1 MPSALDNFH
10 VPEKH
15 RYKTAMGFVVES
27 LREGILSGAISEG
40 TPLRQE
46 ELALKFGVSRM
57 PVRDAIRQLEAEGLI
72 VYENH
77 KGASVAV
84 MTTADIAEI
93 YDMRIM
99 AECTAL
105 DFGFDQLK
113 CDLTFLH
120 EIVKKMDKLTDPH
133 QLREL
138 IEKFHFTLYAKA
150 ERPRLLALIKSL
162 NDSVAR
168 YLRFLLTDLNYH
180 KHSQLDFENILSAC
194 ERGDRV
200 AAQHCLASHLS
211 RARDCIVT
219 RLESHRNQSLSPH
232 ETA

>member
-15 RYKTAMGFVVES
+15 RHKTAMGFVVES

-57 PVRDAIRQLEAEGLI
+57 PIRDAIRQLEAEGLI
-72 VYENH
+72 IYEAH
-77 KGASVAV
+77 KGASVAI
-84 MTTADIAEI
+84 MTIADIAEI

-105 DFGFDQLK
+105 DFGFDHIK

-120 EIVKKMDKLTDPH
+120 ETVKKMEKLNDPH
-133 QLREL
+133 RLSEL
-138 IEKFHFTLYAKA
+138 IEKFHFMLYAKA

-168 YLRFLLTDLNYH
+168 HLRFLLTDLNYYRQ
-180 KHSQLDFENILSAC
+180 SQLDFEDILSAC
-194 ERGDRV
+194 ARGDRV
-200 AAQHCLASHLS
+200 AAQNCLASHLS
-211 RARDCIVT
+211 RGRDCIVT
-219 RLESHRNQSLSPH
+219 RLETQRDQSLSPH